1 MTCVAAMVALSTV
14 PRTRTLA
21 PFFTALAEAE
31 WVPFLY
37 FVEDASVT
45 VTSTPVAVAKVKPD
59 VDVVSTMPVA
69 PPAAGPDRA
78 PPPDPA
84 GGVNVA
90 VGEDVAVAE
99 RDDADDEKSAA
110 ADVPAVSPATAHV
123 SPAATIHPP
132 FFFDSNRRTLG
143 RRACTA
149 MVAGADPAGEWLV
162 GSKSFMTALLIAWAT
177 AQSLSAV
184 HMRTLWLT

>member
-1 MTCVAAMVALSTV
+1 M
-14 PRTRTLA
+14 
-21 PFFTALAEAE
+21 
-31 WVPFLY
+31 
-37 FVEDASVT
+37 
-45 VTSTPVAVAKVKPD
+45 VKPD

-84 GGVNVA
+84 GGVGVA

-99 RDDADDEKSAA
+99 RGDERSAA
-110 ADVPAVSPATAHV
+110 ADVPTVVSPATAHV
-123 SPAATIHPP
+123 SPAATAHPP
-132 FFFDSNRRTLG
+132 FFFDSNRRTPR

-162 GSKSFMTALLIAWAT
+162 GS
-177 AQSLSAV
+177 
-184 HMRTLWLT
+184 